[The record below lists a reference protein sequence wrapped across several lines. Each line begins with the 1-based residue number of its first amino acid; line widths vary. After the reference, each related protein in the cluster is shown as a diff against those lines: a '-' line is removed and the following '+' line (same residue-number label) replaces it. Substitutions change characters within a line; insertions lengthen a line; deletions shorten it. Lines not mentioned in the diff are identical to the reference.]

1 MCSQETMGGRILLL
15 TCTGG
20 YVQALDTGGFSVG
33 QPREE
38 GELAMSGWVPQWSVV
53 AGVGEG
59 PEAGEVFSVV
69 RVAETKVAFKSAYG
83 RYMSVSTSGEL
94 AGRMEAIGPREQWEA
109 VFEEVCQYT
118 QSNCYYCTCELCPGQ
133 GCTVCLQSPFL
144 VSDQRWPSH
153 SRQ

>member
-1 MCSQETMGGRILLL
+1 M
-15 TCTGG
+15 
-20 YVQALDTGGFSVG
+20 
-33 QPREE
+33 
-38 GELAMSGWVPQWSVV
+38 

-59 PEAGEVFSVV
+59 PEAGEVFGVV

-118 QSNCYYCTCELCPGQ
+118 QSTC
-133 GCTVCLQSPFL
+133 
-144 VSDQRWPSH
+144 
-153 SRQ
+153 